1 MAQFLYKQ
9 LIASKLAKNQGI
21 NNIPGVDVDSDPTL
35 TEQYIIN
42 NLQLLFSKC
51 VSPLMNAFPEEIGIT
66 SAYRCKALNAAI
78 KPIPGVK
85 NSLHTRGQAVDLIS
99 VSRPSS
105 ELWNWCYN
113 NLPDYYQIIWEYPEL
128 GVFKPG
134 KKTSWIHISYKEDKN
149 IKINSVASKLE
160 ILHKELISENTYRKG
175 NYTHGINSA
184 DENLISSGAT
194 TQPGAIYARGKYF
207 FYVKGGIA
215 ISAYTIDKDGIEG
228 LPGPKFANQK
238 GRDNETLAIQAL
250 EMAIFGDTKYTP

>member
-21 NNIPGVDVDSDPTL
+21 NNIPGVDSDPTL

>member
-21 NNIPGVDVDSDPTL
+21 SNIPGVDVDSDPIL
-35 TEQYIIN
+35 TEQYIKN

-51 VSPLMNAFPEEIGIT
+51 VSPLMAAFPEEIGIT

-228 LPGPKFANQK
+228 PPGPKFVNLQK
-238 GRDNETLAIQAL
+238 
-250 EMAIFGDTKYTP
+250 